1 MRIATSLVLG
11 ALGLVGLV
19 GCADVTSTSSRPA
32 RNPPAAD
39 NSAVNK
45 RDTGPGVVTPIDQNE
60 NSADIKITSDIRK
73 RVLEEPDLSINAR
86 NCKIITADGKVT
98 LRGPVESQ
106 AEKDT
111 IARIAMIL
119 AGDGNVDNQLEVQDK

>member
-32 RNPPAAD
+32 QNPPAAD